1 MLNIECEAVF
11 CVVILMA
18 AYGVSCGH
26 LAPNFGLLVN
36 EPREHQRKCSTHKL
50 NTIASR
56 QFVTTTNSKITN
68 NK

>member
-36 EPREHQRKCSTHKL
+36 EPREHQRKCSTHNTQAKYKQTICNNDKL
-50 NTIASR
+50 QNY
-56 QFVTTTNSKITN
+56 K
-68 NK
+68 